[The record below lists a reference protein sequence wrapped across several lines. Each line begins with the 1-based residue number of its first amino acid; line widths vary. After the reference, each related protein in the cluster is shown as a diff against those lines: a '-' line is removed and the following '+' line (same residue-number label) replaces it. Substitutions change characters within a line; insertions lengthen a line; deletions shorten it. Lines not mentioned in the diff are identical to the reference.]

1 MDDLSKL
8 FSKMDVIG
16 AHQPYTVRV
25 HPPVSKGG
33 GRRSHQGGIDS
44 KKVGFLL
51 DSSKKNL
58 LLELYGRSRVEADII
73 TIKINDITK
82 DLDHNILGRQILNI
96 PHLHLNKKKMHKLR
110 KPQLLEPKIK

>member
-25 HPPVSKGG
+25 HQPVAKGG
-33 GRRSHQGGIDS
+33 GKRSHQGGGGP

-51 DSSKKNL
+51 DSSKKKPAARIVWA
-58 LLELYGRSRVEADII
+58 EPGGSRYY
-73 TIKINDITK
+73 NDKNQQHYERPGSQYPWPPNTK
-82 DLDHNILGRQILNI
+82 YTPFTPKQ
-96 PHLHLNKKKMHKLR
+96 KKKRTSSESRHY
-110 KPQLLEPKIK
+110 